1 MGKSCFSDKS
11 HFKVHGR
18 KSQYVR
24 RSVGEPLN
32 TFYIL
37 QAPKHSQKKMFWG
50 CFTLNDTGRLCTSE
64 GMMKS
69 TKYQEILEK
78 DLVSTMQKSFSDGN
92 GIFQQDK
99 APCHTSKNANIFLKI
114 EINFARLAWQLP
126 IPKPHRK
133 LVGYRKK
140 VSLNM

>member
-1 MGKSCFSDKS
+1 MFSDDS
-11 HFKVHGR
+11 HFEVHGL

-37 QAPKHSQKKMFWG
+37 QALKHPLKKMFWG

-64 GMMKS
+64 GMMKL
-69 TKYQEILEK
+69 TKFWK
-78 DLVSTMQKSFSDGN
+78 KTW
-92 GIFQQDK
+92 FQQCENHSQM
-99 APCHTSKNANIFLKI
+99 AVVFFSRTMHHAILPKNANIFLKI

-126 IPKPHRK
+126 IPKPHQK
-133 LVGYRKK
+133 LVGYQKK
-140 VSLNM
+140 VSLSM

>member
-1 MGKSCFSDKS
+1 MFSDDS
-11 HFKVHGR
+11 HFEVHGL

-37 QAPKHSQKKMFWG
+37 QAPKHPLKKMFWG
-50 CFTLNDTGRLCTSE
+50 CFTLSDTGRLCTSE
-64 GMMKS
+64 GMMKL
-69 TKYQEILEK
+69 TKFWK
-78 DLVSTMQKSFSDGN
+78 KTW
-92 GIFQQDK
+92 FQQCK
-99 APCHTSKNANIFLKI
+99 NHSQMAVLFFSRTMHHAIPQKNANIFLKI

-133 LVGYRKK
+133 LVGYHKK
-140 VSLNM
+140 VSLSM